1 MTRGRYWNLENK
13 MGDGNEGRK
22 GLRKSMKERRR
33 YGKGAGKAGIE
44 GITLR
49 DGNEEKRELRKRTRK
64 GE

>member
-1 MTRGRYWNLENK
+1 ME
-13 MGDGNEGRK
+13 MGEGK
-22 GLRKSMKERRR
+22 T
-33 YGKGAGKAGIE
+33 GIE